1 MSPDQP
7 GIVTAPVKEGL
18 AKAGGGKAGGGKDLK
33 SFDIGAYVRIRMGDD
48 LQACRDAIKPE
59 LALYIGGMGARSKN
73 FYNDFAD
80 RKRVVEGRRGAV
92 RVDLGGLRVIKKK
105 NNN

>member
-73 FYNDFAD
+73 FYNDFAKRHGYEDAAD
-80 RKRVVEGRRGAV
+80 RKSTR
-92 RVDLGGLRVIKKK
+92 L
-105 NNN
+105 NSSH